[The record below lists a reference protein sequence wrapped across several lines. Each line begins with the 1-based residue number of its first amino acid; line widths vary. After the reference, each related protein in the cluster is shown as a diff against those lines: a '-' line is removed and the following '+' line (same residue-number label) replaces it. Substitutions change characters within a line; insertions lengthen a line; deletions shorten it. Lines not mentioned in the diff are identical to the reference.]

1 MLDLAGNVLTDDVCI
16 KLRLLHL
23 EDVDLDVFLEEV
35 LQLLFEFVDISA
47 TFTNDDTR
55 TSSTNSDGNQ
65 LQSTLDDDA
74 RNAGFLQTLVK
85 VLTDLFVLNEVV
97 TEVLATEPI

>member
-1 MLDLAGNVLTDDVCI
+1 MLDLAGDVLTDDVCI

-23 EDVDLDVFLEEV
+23 EDVDLDVLLEEV
-35 LQLLFEFVDISA
+35 LELLFQFVDISA

-55 TSSTNSDGNQ
+55 TGSANSDGNQ

-85 VLTDLFVLNEVV
+85 VLTDLFILNEVV